1 MFLRASRFR
10 REILAEERSTLYL
23 EAIMLLLT
31 YSGTMRNMIL
41 MIFALAMLAG
51 LPPRQ
56 GQAELLPGWRKVE
69 SSDGGRLEFQGLDR
83 TPRFV
88 YAVAELAKKVPQYFF
103 LKHGVALPVS
113 CDDGSSFAPDPECRA
128 IVNGSIV
135 APSWYARTSTA
146 NLPTGRVFVLEADKA
161 TPLTINGKPLEIDD
175 WWIEDSFGT
184 NCACFSLVGV
194 KEQRKRLMRV
204 DGTKAVELPLPT
216 GVNYF
221 RLDSRTREI
230 VITSGERIWRYEKDQ
245 PVEILHEDGDTLTL
259 PRNGVVRLFNE
270 YLVIPTHQAS
280 ILYRLVN
287 GRAVPIEPPDGARF
301 ISVFP
306 LGATTFAMTEEEERG
321 PSTLYTLTD
330 GVLHEFASTH
340 ALNSRFGPPKD
351 LGGFGIICGEAG
363 PNQHTL
369 FRISEKALRPLR
381 YRAVPPS
388 EDFLD
393 VAGARGVALVVV
405 GRGLLGVVRSS
416 GHVELAR
423 TTSAAPIKARTIDLA
438 ACAEGFYALC
448 TGTKDGDMRTVLYY
462 RREP

>member
-1 MFLRASRFR
+1 
-10 REILAEERSTLYL
+10 
-23 EAIMLLLT
+23 
-31 YSGTMRNMIL
+31 
-41 MIFALAMLAG
+41 
-51 LPPRQ
+51 
-56 GQAELLPGWRKVE
+56 
-69 SSDGGRLEFQGLDR
+69 
-83 TPRFV
+83 
-88 YAVAELAKKVPQYFF
+88 
-103 LKHGVALPVS
+103 
-113 CDDGSSFAPDPECRA
+113 
-128 IVNGSIV
+128 
-135 APSWYARTSTA
+135 
-146 NLPTGRVFVLEADKA
+146 
-161 TPLTINGKPLEIDD
+161 
-175 WWIEDSFGT
+175 
-184 NCACFSLVGV
+184 
-194 KEQRKRLMRV
+194 MRV

-259 PRNGVVRLFNE
+259 PRNGFVRSFNE
-270 YLVIPTHQAS
+270 YLVISNDQVS
-280 ILYRLVN
+280 NLYRLVN
-287 GRAVPIEPPDGARF
+287 GRAVPIEPPDGVRF
-301 ISVFP
+301 ISVFA

-330 GVLHEFASTH
+330 GTLHEFASTR
-340 ALNSRFGPPKD
+340 AINSRFSPPED
-351 LGGFGIICGEAG
+351 LGGFGIISGEAG

-388 EDFLD
+388 EYFLD

-405 GRGLLGVVRSS
+405 GRGLLGVVRTS